1 MTQTD
6 WAPKNSGRLSTQTV
20 TVSNTGSC
28 DLILT
33 GTTVT
38 GTGLSIDPS
47 LFPVNIA
54 LGTST
59 DFPVKF
65 APMSVARAITGTLTF
80 VGNTAPQPATALNF
94 CGEGTYLG
102 VRVLVVKPD
111 GTPYPVV
118 DQLQLCS
125 HGVKREAATR
135 LLKDLPL
142 QVIDPPASCQTI
154 KQHFEMPLLVS
165 DPADPNGNYCELHVQ
180 VGGKAQTV
188 KFMMAPCEFKQ
199 LVVTIP

>member
-1 MTQTD
+1 MTG
-6 WAPKNSGRLSTQTV
+6 AGF
-20 TVSNTGSC
+20 
-28 DLILT
+28 
-33 GTTVT
+33 
-38 GTGLSIDPS
+38 SINPS
-47 LFPVNIA
+47 LFPVHIA
-54 LGTST
+54 PGTST
-59 DFPVKF
+59 DLPVTF

-80 VGNTAPQPATALNF
+80 VSNTAVQPATTLNF

-118 DQLQLCS
+118 DQLQLFS

-135 LLKDLPL
+135 VLKDLPL

-165 DPADPNGNYCELHVQ
+165 DPADPNGNYYELHVQ

-188 KFMMAPCEFKQ
+188 KFMMGPCEFKQ
-199 LVVTIP
+199 LVVTVP